1 MPDIIALYKKTLKIR
16 LFEEKID
23 WLFSRGRLGGTTHLC
38 IGQEAVAVGVDD
50 ALTPD
55 DYVVSNHRGHGHLI
69 ARGAD
74 PVLLFAEL
82 LGKPDGYCRGRGG
95 TQHISIAHL
104 NFLGT
109 NGITGGGIPIAT
121 GAGLSIKL
129 SGEDRISV
137 CFFGD
142 GASNQGTFHESLNMA
157 SAWSLPVLYVCENN
171 VYAMSTRFTT
181 VSRLPDIS
189 ARAAAYG
196 MPSAVV
202 DGMDAL
208 KVSDAARMLAV
219 RIRAGHGPA
228 LLEAKTYRY
237 CGHSKSDARAYRSRD
252 EEATWR
258 QKDPVL
264 LLEKKIAEMLSGD
277 AVEKI
282 RAQTMSEIEDAYQS
296 ALLMREPGPHDAF
309 EGVYAGEE
317 DYVPQGNI

>member
-1 MPDIIALYKKTLKIR
+1 MPDIMALYKKMLKIR

-50 ALTPD
+50 ALTAD

-74 PVLLFAEL
+74 PALLFAEL

-171 VYAMSTRFTT
+171 VYAMSTRFTK
-181 VSRLPDIS
+181 VSRLPDVS
-189 ARAAAYG
+189 ARAAAYA

-219 RIRAGHGPA
+219 RIRSGHGPA

-252 EEATWR
+252 EEAIWR

-264 LLEKKIAEMLSGD
+264 LLEKKIAEMLSED

-282 RAQTMSEIEDAYQS
+282 RDQAMSEIEDAYQS

-317 DYVPQGNI
+317 DHVPQGNI